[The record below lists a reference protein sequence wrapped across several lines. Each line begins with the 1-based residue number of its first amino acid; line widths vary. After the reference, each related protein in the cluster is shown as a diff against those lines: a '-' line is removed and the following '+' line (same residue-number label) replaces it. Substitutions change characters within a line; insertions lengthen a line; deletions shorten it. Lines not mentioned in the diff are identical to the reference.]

1 MDIEQGSRVIFNIR
15 GTDLN
20 YWKKH
25 KSTRENVQETNKP
38 LSDLKSK
45 INTNGSK
52 ADLMISYW
60 KKPIIVWM
68 RFFVAN
74 VNCIILNIFVMGNA
88 GQNI

>member
-1 MDIEQGSRVIFNIR
+1 MDIEQGSRVVFNIR

-45 INTNGSK
+45 INTNAVKSGLDDFLPEKTYYSLD
-52 ADLMISYW
+52 A
-60 KKPIIVWM
+60 
-68 RFFVAN
+68 FF
-74 VNCIILNIFVMGNA
+74 CG
-88 GQNI
+88 